1 MEGKKVEKPRRS
13 HSQKLLGMLE
23 NTLKLPTKMNR
34 SSSHSE
40 SHSDSG
46 DKDYSQD
53 TPNPTKLP
61 IMRSYS
67 TKTAIK
73 KNCQEY
79 ESKFN
84 DHIISSEGKLRYEAM
99 LQLLTCCHCD
109 HLASTPM
116 SQCRKGHV
124 YCKSCKVDNKITT
137 CKVCKQTFVDAPNV
151 AFDKLVTFIALPC
164 KYGSRGCSEY
174 VFLHSRLDH
183 ETFCHFRPVSCQYS
197 IHGCTSEFSY
207 KDICWHHKIC
217 SYANFP
223 HANVLPNMPS
233 RKKSNL
239 DGRAP
244 VTTICRPTTPT
255 TPAIAAPSTAPA
267 ALEHP
272 TPNSTSL
279 EPPSQPK
286 PTFPL
291 PSQPTELNSDEP
303 APDPPS
309 QPDHP
314 VQPTR
319 KKAVKSHP
327 VEVSTIL
334 DSARPTSPSITIDP
348 PAATF
353 FIVAPASVEAVEAG
367 AENGIEESLPALEP
381 LEPGMNVEHC
391 PSIQN
396 GDDSISVTKPADH
409 VVLPSTGLLNDG
421 IYGFPTAV

>member
-1 MEGKKVEKPRRS
+1 MEGKNMEKPRRS
-13 HSQKLLGMLE
+13 NSQKLLGMLE
-23 NTLKLPTKMNR
+23 NTLKLPSKISR

-40 SHSDSG
+40 SRSDSG
-46 DKDYSQD
+46 DKDFSQD

-84 DHIISSEGKLRYEAM
+84 DNIISSEGKLRYEAM

-109 HLASTPM
+109 RLASTPM
-116 SQCRKGHV
+116 CQCRKGHV

-151 AFDKLVTFIALPC
+151 AFEKLITFIALPC

-174 VFLHSRLDH
+174 VFLHSRMDH

-217 SYANFP
+217 SYANYP

-233 RKKSNL
+233 RKKSSQ
-239 DGRAP
+239 P

-255 TPAIAAPSTAPA
+255 TPATPA
-267 ALEHP
+267 EPTIEAVGLEPP

-279 EPPSQPK
+279 EPPCQPK
-286 PTFPL
+286 PTSPL
-291 PSQPTELNSDEP
+291 PSQPNGEESCP
-303 APDPPS
+303 PDPPS

-327 VEVSTIL
+327 VEVSAIL
-334 DSARPTSPSITIDP
+334 NSARPTSPSITIDP
-348 PAATF
+348 PTATF
-353 FIVAPASVEAVEAG
+353 FIASPVEAV

-381 LEPGMNVEHC
+381 LEPGAAIEY
-391 PSIQN
+391 
-396 GDDSISVTKPADH
+396 GDSMAVTKPADH